1 MSTAST
7 TTSKKRKT
15 DPVTFEQLA
24 EKKLRDNLERYR
36 GYVQRAVAGEF
47 LNEHDLEEVAGLL
60 SQLRL
65 PELAWSQHQEAIRD
79 NLAAAERQRQIEA
92 DSAAKEGRLREL
104 VAEMNELEKLLEQK
118 RRDIRE
124 GQRGQTRLVDA
135 LRKQN
140 ELRVLYPDVID
151 TLDNAVS
158 RRLDARE
165 TLIARHRDKPT
176 GTVHDG
182 WST

>member
-1 MSTAST
+1 MSATAKK
-7 TTSKKRKT
+7 SKAE
-15 DPVTFEQLA
+15 PITFEQLA

-36 GYVQRAVAGEF
+36 GYVERAVAGEF
-47 LNEHDLEEVAGLL
+47 LNEHDLEDAAGLL

-65 PELAWSQHQEAIRD
+65 PELAWSQHQDAIRD
-79 NLAAAERQRQIEA
+79 NRAAAERQRQIEA

-104 VAEMNELEKLLEQK
+104 VAEMNELEKQLEQK
-118 RRDIRE
+118 RLDIRE

-135 LRKQN
+135 IRKQN

-151 TLDNAVS
+151 SLDNAVR
-158 RRLDARE
+158 RRLNEKE

-182 WST
+182 WSTT